1 MKKRTLAAL
10 LVMLLALGCLSA
22 RAERLPEGLFRIVC
36 RDAQGQDTLLGTA
49 VLMEGNTLLTAAS
62 VARCDGQLMAVGPA
76 REYPVLAAVI
86 PPEQP
91 GVALLGL
98 AEQPSELP
106 VALAGDMASVSW
118 AALEESGTMAC
129 APVEQASIIT
139 LGGQECLLYTAREGL
154 LPGGVL
160 VNEKGELLCL
170 TVASY
175 AEGVGRYVALEASEL
190 LTLLPGANDFS
201 TAQPESGQVTGF
213 TVTAEAG
220 VLTVDWSAC
229 GVTLEEGEQLTVALY
244 DTGNTFLN
252 GITPSTGE
260 TSISQAAV
268 PGRTYEVAVLRS
280 RGEPDFSSSWYNSAV
295 QITLPEAEPFDRYQ
309 FRNEELYLGCA
320 PLEQAEEALNQQ
332 VEPIDPITAQSLT
345 DPAQAVFLQATSTY
359 QVEKEAAATAVIALF
374 TPENYCFF
382 TEGGFLFLPELCAGD
397 VWNMEITDLIDH
409 YLEFSPTGGM
419 SPGAYSLRFYLDGAL
434 AGELMWTLE

>member
-1 MKKRTLAAL
+1 MKKRLLAVL
-10 LVMLLALGCLSA
+10 LAMLLALGCLPA
-22 RAERLPEGLFRIVC
+22 RAEQLPEGIFRLIC

-62 VARCDGQLMAVGPA
+62 AARCEGQLLAVGPEG
-76 REYPVLAAVI
+76 EYTVLAAVI

-98 AEQPSELP
+98 AEQPSESP
-106 VALAGDMASVSW
+106 VVLAGDSASVSW
-118 AALEESGTMAC
+118 AALEEGGAMAC
-129 APVEQASIIT
+129 VPVEQASIIT
-139 LGGQECLLYTAREGL
+139 LDGRECLLYTAREGL

-175 AEGVGRYVALEASEL
+175 AEGVGRYVALPASEL
-190 LTLLPGANDFS
+190 LTLLPGGRGSSA
-201 TAQPESGQVTGF
+201 AGPESGQVTGF
-213 TVTAEAG
+213 TVTAQAG

-229 GVTLEEGEQLTVALY
+229 GVTLEEGEQLLVVLY
-244 DTGNTFLN
+244 DTKNTFLDYL
-252 GITPSTGE
+252 TPAAGE
-260 TSISQAAV
+260 TSVSQAAV
-268 PGRTYEVAVLRS
+268 PGRTYEVAILRS
-280 RGEPDFSSSWYNSAV
+280 RGTPDFSSFWDKDAV
-295 QITLPEAEPFDRYQ
+295 QTTLPETEPFDRYK
-309 FRNEELYLGCA
+309 FRNEELYLGHA
-320 PLEQAEEALNQQ
+320 PLEQAEEAMYQK
-332 VEPIDPITAQSLT
+332 VEPIDPITEQSLT
-345 DPAQAVFLQATSTY
+345 VPEQAVFLQATSTY

-374 TPENYCFF
+374 TPEDFCLF
-382 TEGGFLFLPELCAGD
+382 TGGGFLFLPELCAGD

-409 YLEFSPTGGM
+409 YLEFSPTGSM